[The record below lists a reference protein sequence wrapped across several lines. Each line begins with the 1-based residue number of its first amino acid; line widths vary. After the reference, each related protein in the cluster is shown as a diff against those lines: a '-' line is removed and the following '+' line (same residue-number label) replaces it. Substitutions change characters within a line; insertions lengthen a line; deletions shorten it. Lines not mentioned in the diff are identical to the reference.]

1 MSITI
6 IEIVI
11 LLLVVA
17 FVIYLVTPRSKFG
30 NYTGLKEQ
38 ISRDEYLDIVELL
51 KEAKQVGFNL
61 DWSDVSRIKNFY
73 QGLNSRDFE
82 LKVNGSLIFDFENRF
97 NYPFKGFGHTKKHMA
112 IELFC
117 YSVRNKNEEQI
128 ALIRKSLLIKSRW
141 SREDDVDIKFFPD

>member
-38 ISRDEYLDIVELL
+38 ISRDEYLDIMDLL
-51 KEAKQVGFNL
+51 KEAQKVGFNL
-61 DWSDVSRIKNFY
+61 DCSDVSQINNFY

-82 LKVNGSLIFDFENRF
+82 LEVSRGVISFFEDRF
-97 NYPFKGFGHTKKHMA
+97 NSPPESFWGCFFTPIKYRA
-112 IELFC
+112 IKLFC
-117 YSVRNKNEEQI
+117 DSIQENNQEKKLMLSNN
-128 ALIRKSLLIKSRW
+128 L
-141 SREDDVDIKFFPD
+141 F